1 MKKRIVRLMLWLC
14 FIAGLSMSFCKFLD
28 TQNTERVHEE
38 AAQIAG
44 LYSTDNALQNR
55 MNLPGGGK
63 KLKITKT
70 NLKAKAGVKAWVK
83 LRKMPETSP
92 IPKEAAFLADMDL
105 EALQEIN
112 PDVIGWIAI
121 PGTKL
126 SYPLVQGEDNE
137 FYLDHNWKKESN
149 ISGAIFLES
158 TNQRNFSDFHTI
170 IYGHRMRDNS
180 MFGLLKYYQ
189 ESAYWKEHP
198 DFYVAV
204 GKNIYRYAVFSAHE
218 TSITSHVYRLDLEE
232 KGLEKEFLQFCI
244 GSSVLLTDS
253 IPEWEAYTTTSK
265 VQVVTL
271 STCTGRG
278 HTTRWVVQGYLVQKY
293 FKT

>member
-1 MKKRIVRLMLWLC
+1 
-14 FIAGLSMSFCKFLD
+14 
-28 TQNTERVHEE
+28 
-38 AAQIAG
+38 
-44 LYSTDNALQNR
+44 
-55 MNLPGGGK
+55 
-63 KLKITKT
+63 
-70 NLKAKAGVKAWVK
+70 
-83 LRKMPETSP
+83 
-92 IPKEAAFLADMDL
+92 
-105 EALQEIN
+105 
-112 PDVIGWIAI
+112 
-121 PGTKL
+121 
-126 SYPLVQGEDNE
+126 
-137 FYLDHNWKKESN
+137 
-149 ISGAIFLES
+149 
-158 TNQRNFSDFHTI
+158 
-170 IYGHRMRDNS
+170 

-218 TSITSHVYRLDLEE
+218 TSITSPVYRLDLEE